1 MLQIALSQLR
11 THYRRF
17 LAVALAVILGVG
29 FLSATLMV
37 GGTTTAS
44 LQNSIGA
51 TYAKADLVINSL
63 DGLPDEALAAVAEVD
78 GVSGTYAVRTASAP
92 LTSGNT
98 ATSAML
104 QSLSPVPSME
114 PVSLAKGDFPAAA
127 NEVTVDSD
135 SSQDLGLDI
144 GDTVELG
151 LAPSVESTP
160 AEDGAPLEAAPT
172 RDVLITG
179 ITVPSAQPYMAGAV
193 QIAATDTLLSAV
205 AGPDALAQSAQLKL
219 AVDADMEATT
229 SAVTAALSAN
239 GTDGATVLT
248 AEEQTLS
255 DVAAL
260 SGGQDQLTIVLLAF
274 SIVAILVTALVISN
288 TFSVL
293 VAQRTRELGLLRCIG
308 ADRKQIRNSVLVE
321 AAIVGFVS
329 SVLGVLLAAGVMAL
343 LVGWVAQN
351 PDTEFA
357 TLAIPASA
365 VATGISVGLV
375 MTLAA
380 AYLPARAATA
390 VAPLA
395 ALRPAEEAGIRNKRG
410 RIRLGIGLFLAL
422 VGAVLLAYGAST
434 SALLVAL
441 PGGLLSFLGVLLCAG
456 LFVPSLVSV
465 FGRAASP
472 LGVPGKLAAVNAVRN
487 PGRTTATATAL
498 LVGVTLVTMM
508 MTGAQTSRNSF
519 NQELAGAYPVDLS
532 ISEVQDES
540 SASKQALDLAGVT
553 ATAVLAPAG
562 SSDDGMPVYSGSAA
576 DVTSVLRDDSVQL
589 TDGMVLVPKGFPA
602 SEITVTGAT
611 ATLTLPVTQ
620 MDTYSFTPLMTTA
633 TAAQLGS
640 APADMP
646 GEVWIGVDDSLD
658 AAAIMDLRSE
668 LVERLGI
675 DEYQVSGAAIER
687 ATFNQIIDVLLL
699 VVTGLLA
706 IAVLIALIGVAN
718 TLSLSVLE
726 RTRES
731 SLLRALGLTRGQL
744 RGMLAVEAVL
754 IAGVAALIGCV
765 LGSVYGWLGAQAAL
779 GSFAIVEPSVP
790 WLQLAAVL
798 AVAVVAGLLA
808 SVLPARRAA
817 KLSPVEGLA
826 AQ

>member
-1 MLQIALSQLR
+1 MLQIALSQLK

-44 LQNSIGA
+44 LKNSIGA
-51 TYAKADLVINSL
+51 TYAKADLIINSM
-63 DGLPDEALAAVAEVD
+63 DGVPEDALAAVAAVN
-78 GVSGTYAVRTASAP
+78 GVSGTYALRTADAP

-98 ATSAML
+98 TTFALL

-114 PVSLAKGDFPAAA
+114 PTALTTGKFPTAASG
-127 NEVTVDSD
+127 VTIDSK
-135 SSQDLGLDI
+135 SSEDLGLGI
-144 GDTVELG
+144 GDTVKLG
-151 LAPSVESTP
+151 LAPSAESALT
-160 AEDGAPLEAAPT
+160 DGSSPDAAPT

-179 ITVPSAQPYMAGAV
+179 ITIPSAQPYMAGAV
-193 QIAATDTLLSAV
+193 QIAATDELISAV
-205 AGPDALAQSAQLKL
+205 TGPGALAQSAQLKL
-219 AVDADMEATT
+219 ADGADLEATT
-229 SAVTAALSAN
+229 SAVTAALAAN
-239 GTDGATVLT
+239 GANGATVLT
-248 AEEQTLS
+248 AEEQTLV

-260 SGGQDQLTIVLLAF
+260 SGGQDQLTVVLLAF

-308 ADRKQIRNSVLVE
+308 ADRKQIRNSVLIE
-321 AAIVGFVS
+321 ATIVGLVS
-329 SVLGVLLAAGVMAL
+329 SILGVLLAAGVMAL

-375 MTLAA
+375 MTLVA
-380 AYLPARAATA
+380 AYLPASAATA

-395 ALRPAEEAGIRNKRG
+395 ALRPAEETGLQNKRG
-410 RIRLGIGLFLAL
+410 RIRLSIGLFLTFIGTGLL
-422 VGAVLLAYGAST
+422 VYGAAT

-441 PGGLLSFLGVLLCAG
+441 PGGILSFLGILLCAG
-456 LFVPSLVSV
+456 LFVPTLVSV
-465 FGRAASP
+465 FGRAAAP
-472 LGVPGKLAAVNAVRN
+472 LGVPGKLAAVNAIRN

-508 MTGAQTSRNSF
+508 MTGAQTSRHSF
-519 NQELAGAYPVDLS
+519 TQDLAGTYPVDLS
-532 ISEVQDES
+532 ISGVENELAAAQ
-540 SASKQALDLAGVT
+540 QALNLDGVMS
-553 ATAVLAPAG
+553 TAVLTSAG
-562 SSDDGMPVYSGSAA
+562 SSNDGMPVYSGSATDIA
-576 DVTSVLRDDSVQL
+576 SVLRDDSAPL
-589 TDGMVLVPKGFPA
+589 TDGMVLVPRGFPE
-602 SEITVTGAT
+602 SQITVTGAT
-611 ATLTLPVTQ
+611 TSVTLPVTQ
-620 MDTYSFTPLMTTA
+620 MDTPNFTPLMTTA
-633 TAAQLGS
+633 TAEQLGGV
-640 APADMP
+640 PADMP
-646 GEVWIGVDDSLD
+646 GEIWVGVDDSLD

-668 LVERLGI
+668 LVEQLGVN
-675 DEYQVSGAAIER
+675 EYQVSGAAIER

-765 LGSVYGWLGAQAAL
+765 LGSVYGWLGAEAAL
-779 GSFAIVEPSVP
+779 GSFAIVEPSIP
-790 WLQLAAVL
+790 WLQLVAVL